1 LQPYLEWP
9 RITPNVRFQGHAIIW
24 RWILAKFQW
33 QSIDT
38 DTEVKCRVG
47 CKSFNKL
54 ISCSK
59 TIIEC
64 CDTVCIYHNTCLPSL
79 VNICQTVFE
88 KSPCNRFLLYI
99 SDIAGYAARS
109 ARSSACPASS
119 SSRQASRYLAS
130 SYIWWIC
137 LGQKNRGKLWHSAS
151 RMKYQNSIFKWKT
164 GENNVIKSHMLQI
177 LWPSW
182 TTIWLKEGSN
192 INNYTM
198 SWK

>member
-1 LQPYLEWP
+1 MAKRGPVLKKIWALQPYLEWP

-137 LGQKNRGKLWHSAS
+137 LGQK
-151 RMKYQNSIFKWKT
+151 T
-164 GENNVIKSHMLQI
+164 EENCDIQLQEWNIKIPYLNEKRVKI
-177 LWPSW
+177 
-182 TTIWLKEGSN
+182 T
-192 INNYTM
+192 
-198 SWK
+198 